1 MFMNPQIQIL
11 MFEFFIKKKNE
22 NKVGSF
28 AFRLLLMYKSYT
40 INSMNFRNLKGV
52 VNFSTLKLIIMVPA
66 MLLFIACN
74 KDDDTFARVTVN
86 GNALTTSPSDFVV
99 GDRSDFNGDIDASF
113 TGNGG
118 SATRVFSWNNNLST
132 ADYNADI
139 TATSEGSFQMIVE
152 DAEGVIVLDRSIQ
165 GGTEPDSF
173 GGVTSQGASG
183 IWTVTIIVANFS
195 GDGSFS
201 LSEGN

>member
-1 MFMNPQIQIL
+1 MKFTGMKTL
-11 MFEFFIKKKNE
+11 RTFK
-22 NKVGSF
+22 
-28 AFRLLLMYKSYT
+28 LLM
-40 INSMNFRNLKGV
+40 L
-52 VNFSTLKLIIMVPA
+52 VPA
-66 MLLFIACN
+66 LMLFIACSN
-74 KDDDTFARVTVN
+74 DDDTFVRVTVN
-86 GNALTTSPSDFVV
+86 GTQLTTSASDFVV

-118 SATRVFSWNNNLST
+118 TATRMFSWNNNLNT

-152 DAEGVIVLDRSIQ
+152 DSEGVVVLDSTID
-165 GGTEPDSF
+165 GATEPDSI
-173 GGVTSQGASG
+173 GGVTAAGTSG
-183 IWTVTIIVANFS
+183 IWTVTIRVTDFK

>member
-1 MFMNPQIQIL
+1 MKKSSVLGVATLVLAFV
-11 MFEFFIKKKNE
+11 FF
-22 NKVGSF
+22 VG
-28 AFRLLLMYKSYT
+28 
-40 INSMNFRNLKGV
+40 
-52 VNFSTLKLIIMVPA
+52 
-66 MLLFIACN
+66 CN

-86 GNALTTSPSDFVV
+86 GTLLV

-118 SATRVFSWNNNLST
+118 TATRTFSWNNNLST

-139 TATSEGSFQMIVE
+139 TATSEGSFRMIVE
-152 DAEGVIVLDRSIQ
+152 DSEGVVVLDRTIE
-165 GGTEPDSF
+165 GGSEPDSF
-173 GGVTSQGASG
+173 SGVTSQGASG
-183 IWTVTIIVANFS
+183 IWTVTIEVTNFD

>member
-1 MFMNPQIQIL
+1 
-11 MFEFFIKKKNE
+11 
-22 NKVGSF
+22 
-28 AFRLLLMYKSYT
+28 
-40 INSMNFRNLKGV
+40 MNFKYLTR
-52 VNFSTLKLIIMVPA
+52 VNNFRTLKLLLLVPA
-66 MLLFIACN
+66 MVLFIACN

-86 GNALTTSPSDFVV
+86 GTALTTSPSDFVV

-118 SATRVFSWNNNLST
+118 SATRMFSWNNNLST

-152 DAEGVIVLDRSIQ
+152 DSEGIVVLDRSIQ

-173 GGVTSQGASG
+173 GGVTSQGATG
-183 IWTVTIIVANFS
+183 IWTVTIIVTDFN

-201 LSEGN
+201 MSEGN

>member
-1 MFMNPQIQIL
+1 MKFTGMKTL
-11 MFEFFIKKKNE
+11 RTFK
-22 NKVGSF
+22 
-28 AFRLLLMYKSYT
+28 LLM
-40 INSMNFRNLKGV
+40 L
-52 VNFSTLKLIIMVPA
+52 VPA
-66 MLLFIACN
+66 LMLFIACSN
-74 KDDDTFARVTVN
+74 DDDTFVRVTVN
-86 GNALTTSPSDFVV
+86 GTQLTTSASDFVV

-118 SATRVFSWNNNLST
+118 TATRMFSWNNNLNT

-152 DAEGVIVLDRSIQ
+152 DSEGVVVLDRTID
-165 GGTEPDSF
+165 GATEPDSID
-173 GGVTSQGASG
+173 GVTAAGTSG
-183 IWTVTIIVANFS
+183 IWTVTIRVTDFK